1 MHFRCVS
8 CYPESLRQL
17 CHRAACFILVGMHN
31 FWYFLF
37 PYVWVF
43 QVCSSGEEKLM
54 SVLVASQVML
64 AQVSFL
70 SFLSA
75 WLLHADMAQG
85 LGSFVIFWWISDKFP
100 IHFLYISFISPVHF
114 LYISSIFLS
123 YFLPTSLIFPWHFL
137 HIPFIFPPFFFYISL
152 RCPRY
157 VLRISSTAEITNT
170 CLVPSDWTLQGS
182 SLSSTQFPA
191 RSFPIPS

>member
-1 MHFRCVS
+1 MFHPCGHAQFLIFLISLCMGFSGMQLWGRKADVS
-8 CYPESLRQL
+8 AGSIPSD
-17 CHRAACFILVGMHN
+17 AGSGFFSIFLVSMIASCWHGSRVGV
-31 FWYFLF
+31 FCDFL
-37 PYVWVF
+37 
-43 QVCSSGEEKLM
+43 
-54 SVLVASQVML
+54 
-64 AQVSFL
+64 
-70 SFLSA
+70 
-75 WLLHADMAQG
+75 
-85 LGSFVIFWWISDKFP
+85 WISDKFP

-123 YFLPTSLIFPWHFL
+123 YFLPTSVIFPWHFL
-137 HIPFIFPPFFFYISL
+137 HIPFIFPPYFYYISL

-191 RSFPIPS
+191 RSLPIPS